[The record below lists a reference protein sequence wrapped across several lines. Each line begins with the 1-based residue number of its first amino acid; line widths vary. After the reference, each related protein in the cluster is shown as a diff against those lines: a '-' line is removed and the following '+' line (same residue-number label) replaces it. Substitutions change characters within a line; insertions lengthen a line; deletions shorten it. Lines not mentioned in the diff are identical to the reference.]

1 MAQGTTKAIAVDID
15 GQMTANS
22 NLLVSSQRAVRTYV
36 DNKIYPARLYDS
48 SGSFAYCGVAFTG
61 SVTSDPVWSITRLF
75 VSQSG
80 AVTLASASNAV
91 WDNRYTTSYSG

>member
-1 MAQGTTKAIAVDID
+1 MAQGTTRPIAVDID
-15 GQMTANS
+15 TQMTANS
-22 NLLVSSQRAVRTYV
+22 NNLVSSQKAVRTYI

-48 SGSFAYCGVAFTG
+48 SGSYAYCGVAFTG
-61 SVTSDPVWSITRLF
+61 SITSDPVWPITRLF

-91 WDNRYTTSYSG
+91 WDNRYSTVYS

>member
-1 MAQGTTKAIAVDID
+1 MAQGATKTVSVDVD
-15 GQMTANS
+15 SQMTANS
-22 NLLVSSQRAVRTYV
+22 DFLVASQKATRTYI

-61 SVTSDPVWSITRLF
+61 SITSDPVWSITRLF

-80 AVTLASASNAV
+80 AVNLASASNAV
-91 WDNRYTTSYSG
+91 WDNRYTTSYS